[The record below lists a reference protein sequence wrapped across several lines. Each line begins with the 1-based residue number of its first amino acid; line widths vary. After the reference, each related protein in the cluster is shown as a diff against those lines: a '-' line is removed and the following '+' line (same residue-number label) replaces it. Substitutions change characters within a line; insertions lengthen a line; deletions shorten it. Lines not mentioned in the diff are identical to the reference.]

1 MYSNHQVGSDLGFS
15 HVYGRTL
22 VEFDQ
27 KCKSTMEMERESE
40 RRFEAGEM
48 ATRVQSRR
56 IATCCTNL
64 IRVVLSP
71 ISDQKS
77 IPQRGRYCNKYNT
90 HHKLIQCPPSP
101 RFRPSFAQFA
111 SFGLT
116 VKVTILAPHM

>member
-1 MYSNHQVGSDLGFS
+1 MPSKD
-15 HVYGRTL
+15 GRTL

-27 KCKSTMEMERESE
+27 KCKGTMERERENENGSK
-40 RRFEAGEM
+40 
-48 ATRVQSRR
+48 RVKWQKVFRVDELLP
-56 IATCCTNL
+56 CYTNL

-77 IPQRGRYCNKYNT
+77 IPQRGRYCNKYHA

-101 RFRPSFAQFA
+101 RFRPSFAHFA

>member
-1 MYSNHQVGSDLGFS
+1 MRYISDLGFS

-22 VEFDQ
+22 AEFDQ
-27 KCKSTMEMERESE
+27 KCKSTMETERE
-40 RRFEAGEM
+40 RFEAGEM
-48 ATRVQSRR
+48 AKSVQSRR
-56 IATCCTNL
+56 IATGYTNL

-77 IPQRGRYCNKYNT
+77 IPQRGRYCNKYHA

-116 VKVTILAPHM
+116 VKVTVLAPHM